1 MLERHE
7 VLIRVR
13 AAGVNPPDWKVR
25 RAPFPPHYVDLPL
38 IPGWDVSGIVE
49 EAGEYVAR
57 FKPGDEVFG
66 MVNFP
71 YYAAAYAEYVV
82 ARPRHLARKPAGI
95 DHVQAAA
102 LPMPALTAWQAFSDI
117 VEISP
122 GQRVLVHA
130 AAGGVGHLAVQLA
143 KSRGAYV
150 IGTTRASKRDFVR
163 GLGADEVI
171 DHTSTDF
178 SEVLS
183 EIDIVLDM
191 VGLMGKGQNY
201 PLRSLRVLRPGGTYI
216 AGSGISPEDRAAYDR
231 AGRRYGLFSV
241 EPDHTALAKIAALAA
256 DGRLV
261 AHVDQVFPLADAA
274 KAHAVMEGGD
284 FTGKLVLSVAG

>member
-1 MLERHE
+1 
-7 VLIRVR
+7 
-13 AAGVNPPDWKVR
+13 
-25 RAPFPPHYVDLPL
+25 
-38 IPGWDVSGIVE
+38 
-49 EAGEYVAR
+49 
-57 FKPGDEVFG
+57 

-71 YYAAAYAEYVV
+71 DYAAVYAEYVV

-102 LPMPALTAWQAFSDI
+102 LPMPALTALQAFSDI

-130 AAGGVGHLAVQLA
+130 AAGGVGP
-143 KSRGAYV
+143 
-150 IGTTRASKRDFVR
+150 
-163 GLGADEVI
+163 
-171 DHTSTDF
+171 
-178 SEVLS
+178 
-183 EIDIVLDM
+183 
-191 VGLMGKGQNY
+191 MGKGQDY

-231 AGRRYGLFSV
+231 AGMRYGLFSV
-241 EPDHTALAKIAALAA
+241 EPDHAALAEIAALAA

-261 AHVDQVFPLADAA
+261 AHVDRVFPLADAA

-284 FTGKLVLSVAG
+284 FIGKLVLSVAG